1 MESRRRLIGFS
12 ALACVAT
19 LVGAQQPRA
28 PLDIRPIDGEFYYL
42 INQHSGLQADSP
54 VSSGSGQV
62 TQETWNFR
70 EPSQRWMLARAADGS
85 WAIENAGAQKC
96 LADELQRAELTDC
109 SVPIHNRWHLIPS
122 TNGYYTVRNRDTHR
136 LLDIS
141 AEATAPAAALVTSAE
156 RGPQPQS
163 QLWLLRPT
171 VFRGMDNALLEKQ
184 EALRVSQSTPWW
196 KDDQSVTG
204 TQWRESREAPT
215 VRRGAAEGIP
225 RSASGATRD
234 AGISQDVLSIF
245 RNHGINMVRLRPSS
259 APPYVDPS
267 ATGCQGNAC
276 FAETE
281 SQDLDLARR
290 AKNLGMSIELTLLFD
305 GGSSQS
311 VPPAWAADT
320 LQQAQ
325 ADLYAYVKAEV
336 ERYRN
341 AGVMPDLISIG
352 NEVDTGFLGALGSP
366 TGAQFGNFAA
376 LQISGMQAVKD
387 AASDP
392 ALGPPLPRPLT
403 CIHITPAW
411 DLASFFTLV
420 KENGIPYDIIC
431 QSYYP
436 FFHGPLTDTQAA
448 MANPFAKPI
457 EEDAL
462 LRAVARI
469 GKPIFLIETGEHY
482 ENGFEANDPWYSPS
496 VPNQRQ
502 FLLDLQSVMNG
513 LPDNSGMGIE
523 YWDGAGVN
531 ILADGGPFYFNGGF
545 PPDSIYIWNGL
556 TLFNNADSS
565 GSSNQ
570 QDPSYSQLL
579 GGIDALGGK
588 LDQARKYK
596 LVTSNGNVL
605 SLSGRHVVFE
615 FDSVAPTPRE
625 QWVIRSTGDGFFQVG
640 NADMT
645 LPALVLDGKT
655 AASTAA
661 APPDGSP
668 AQQWDVRSLGNG
680 VFQLI
685 NRASG
690 QPASS
695 RGRELSFQITPTL

>member
-1 MESRRRLIGFS
+1 MESWGRLIVFG

-19 LVGAQQPRA
+19 MVGAQQPPE
-28 PLDIRPIDGEFYYL
+28 PLDIRPIDGEVYYL

-54 VSSGSGQV
+54 ASNGSARV

-70 EPSQRWMLARAADGS
+70 ETSQRWMLARAADGS
-85 WAIENAGAQKC
+85 WAIENVEAQKC
-96 LADELQRAELTDC
+96 LADELRRIELTDC
-109 SVPIHNRWHLIPS
+109 GLSIHNRWHLIPS
-122 TNGYYTVRNRDTHR
+122 TNGYSALRNRDTHR
-136 LLDIS
+136 LLDVS
-141 AEATAPAAALVTSAE
+141 EEAVSPAAPLITSSE
-156 RGPQPQS
+156 TGRQPQS
-163 QLWLLRPT
+163 QLWLLRPA

-196 KDDQSVTG
+196 KD
-204 TQWRESREAPT
+204 
-215 VRRGAAEGIP
+215 
-225 RSASGATRD
+225 
-234 AGISQDVLSIF
+234 AGLSQDVLSIL
-245 RNHGINMVRLRPSS
+245 RNHGINMMRLRPSS

-267 ATGCQGNAC
+267 VTGCQGNAC

-281 SQDLDLARR
+281 AQDLDLARR

-305 GGSSQS
+305 GGSSQR

-366 TGAQFGNFAA
+366 TGAHFGDFAA
-376 LQISGMQAVKD
+376 LQISGMQAVQD
-387 AASDP
+387 ASSDP

-411 DLASFFTLV
+411 DLTSFFTLV
-420 KENGIPYDIIC
+420 KENGIPYDVMC

-436 FFHGPLTDTQAA
+436 FFHGPLTDTQAM
-448 MANPFAKPI
+448 MANPFAKPV
-457 EEDAL
+457 EQDAL
-462 LRAVARI
+462 VNAVAQI
-469 GKPIFLIETGEHY
+469 GKPIFLIETGEHS

-502 FLLDLQSVMNG
+502 FLLDLQGVMNG
-513 LPDNSGMGIE
+513 LPDNAGMGME

-556 TLFNNADSS
+556 TLFDNADSS

-570 QDPSYSQLL
+570 ADPAYSQLL
-579 GGIDALGGK
+579 SGIDALGGK
-588 LDQARKYK
+588 LDGARKYK
-596 LVTSNGNVL
+596 LVTSSGMLL
-605 SLSGRHVVFE
+605 SSSGRHVTFE
-615 FDSVAPTPRE
+615 FDSVTTTPKE
-625 QWVIRSTGDGFFQVG
+625 QWVIRSTGDGFFEVG
-640 NADMT
+640 NAQMT
-645 LPALVLDGKT
+645 GPALVLDGNNADET
-655 AASTAA
+655 IA
-661 APPDGSP
+661 APPDNSP
-668 AQQWDVRSLGNG
+668 AQQWDVRSVGNG
-680 VFQLI
+680 LFQLV

-695 RGRELSFQITPTL
+695 RGRQLSFHITPTL

>member
-1 MESRRRLIGFS
+1 MKGKGGAMESKGRLAVF
-12 ALACVAT
+12 AVLACVAT
-19 LVGAQQPRA
+19 MVGAQQPRE
-28 PLDIRPIDGEFYYL
+28 PVDVHPIDGEVYYL
-42 INQHSGLQADSP
+42 INQHSGLQADSLA
-54 VSSGSGQV
+54 SSGSARV

-70 EPSQRWMLARAADGS
+70 GSSQRWMLARAADGS
-85 WAIENAGAQKC
+85 WAIENVGAQKC
-96 LADELQRAELTDC
+96 LADELQRAELIDC
-109 SVPIHNRWHLIPS
+109 GVSIHNRWQLIPS
-122 TNGYYTVRNRDTHR
+122 TNGYYAVRNRDTHR
-136 LLDIS
+136 LLDVTEEV
-141 AEATAPAAALVTSAE
+141 AAPAAALVTSPEYE
-156 RGPQPQS
+156 RLPQS
-163 QLWLLRPT
+163 QLWLLRPA

-184 EALRVSQSTPWW
+184 EALRVSQNTPWW
-196 KDDQSVTG
+196 KD
-204 TQWRESREAPT
+204 
-215 VRRGAAEGIP
+215 
-225 RSASGATRD
+225 
-234 AGISQDVLSIF
+234 AGLSQDVLSIF
-245 RNHGINMVRLRPSS
+245 RNHGINMIRLRPSS

-267 ATGCQGNAC
+267 VTGCQGNAC

-305 GGSSQS
+305 GGNSQS

-376 LQISGMQAVKD
+376 LQISGMQAVSD
-387 AASDP
+387 ASSDP
-392 ALGPPLPRPLT
+392 ALGLPLPRPLT

-411 DLASFFTLV
+411 DLTSFFTLV
-420 KENGIPYDIIC
+420 KQNGIPYDVIC

-436 FFHGPLTDTQAA
+436 FFHGPLTDAQAS
-448 MANPFAKPI
+448 MANPFAKPV
-457 EEDAL
+457 EQDVL
-462 LRAVARI
+462 MNAVAQI

-482 ENGFEANDPWYSPS
+482 ENGFDANDPWYSPS

-502 FLLDLQSVMNG
+502 FLLDLQGVMNG

-545 PPDSIYIWNGL
+545 PPDSIYVWNGL

-570 QDPSYSQLL
+570 EDPGYSNLL
-579 GGIDALGGK
+579 SGIDALGGK

-596 LVTSNGNVL
+596 LVTSSGTIL

-615 FDSVAPTPRE
+615 LDSVATTSRA
-625 QWVIRSTGDGFFQVG
+625 QWIIRSSGDGFFQVSS
-640 NADMT
+640 AQVMD
-645 LPALVLDGKT
+645 PPLVLDGSNVDNT
-655 AASTAA
+655 VVAS
-661 APPDGSP
+661 PDNSP

-680 VFQLI
+680 VFQLV

-690 QPASS
+690 QPVSI
-695 RGRELSFQITPTL
+695 RGRELSFHITPTL

>member
-1 MESRRRLIGFS
+1 MESTCRLTVFA

-19 LVGAQQPRA
+19 MVGAQQPREPVDA
-28 PLDIRPIDGEFYYL
+28 HPIDGEVYYL
-42 INQHSGLQADSP
+42 INQHSGLLADSA
-54 VSSGSGQV
+54 VSSGSV
-62 TQETWNFR
+62 RITQETWNFR
-70 EPSQRWMLARAADGS
+70 ESSQRWMLARAVDGS
-85 WAIENAGAQKC
+85 WAIENVGDQKC
-96 LADELQRAELTDC
+96 LADELRRTELTDC
-109 SVPIHNRWHLIPS
+109 GVSIHNRWLLIPS
-122 TNGYYTVRNRDTHR
+122 ANGYYAIRNRDTHR
-136 LLDIS
+136 LLNVTD
-141 AEATAPAAALVTSAE
+141 EAAAPAAALVTSAE
-156 RGPQPQS
+156 NGRRPQS
-163 QLWLLRPT
+163 QLWLLRPA

-184 EALRVSQSTPWW
+184 EALRVSQNTPWW
-196 KDDQSVTG
+196 KD
-204 TQWRESREAPT
+204 
-215 VRRGAAEGIP
+215 
-225 RSASGATRD
+225 
-234 AGISQDVLSIF
+234 AGLSQDVLNIF
-245 RNHGINMVRLRPSS
+245 RNHGINMIRLRPTS

-267 ATGCQGNAC
+267 VTGCQGNAC

-320 LQQAQ
+320 LQQLQ
-325 ADLYAYVKAEV
+325 VDLYAYVKAEV
-336 ERYRN
+336 ERYRS

-376 LQISGMQAVKD
+376 LQISGMQAVRD
-387 AASDP
+387 ASSDP

-411 DLASFFTLV
+411 DLTSFFTLV
-420 KENGIPYDIIC
+420 KQNGIPYDVIC

-436 FFHGPLTDTQAA
+436 FFHGPLTDAQAS
-448 MANPFAKPI
+448 MANPFAKPV
-457 EEDAL
+457 EQDTL
-462 LRAVARI
+462 MNAVAQI
-469 GKPIFLIETGEHY
+469 GRPIFLIETGEHY
-482 ENGFEANDPWYSPS
+482 ENGFDANDPWYPPS

-502 FLLDLQSVMNG
+502 FLLDLQGVMNG

-570 QDPSYSQLL
+570 QDPGYSQLL
-579 GGIDALGGK
+579 SGIDALGGK

-596 LVTSNGNVL
+596 LVTSSGTLL

-615 FDSVAPTPRE
+615 LDSVATTSQE
-625 QWVIRSTGDGFFQVG
+625 QWVIRSSDDGFFQVG
-640 NADMT
+640 SAQVT
-645 LPALVLDGKT
+645 GPPLVLDGSNVDNT
-655 AASTAA
+655 VAAS
-661 APPDGSP
+661 PDNNP

-680 VFQLI
+680 VFQLV
-685 NRASG
+685 NRVSG
-690 QPASS
+690 RPVSILGS
-695 RGRELSFQITPTL
+695 ELSLHITPTL